1 MANNYTVA
9 LAGNPNVGKSTI
21 FNSLTGM
28 HQHTGNWTG
37 KTVANATGEAT
48 IKDRNFL
55 FVDIPGTYSIMSNS
69 EEEEIARDYICFG
82 NPDVTLIVVDS
93 TCLERNL
100 NFVFQIMEITKNII
114 VCVNLLDEA
123 KKKKIKIDLKKL
135 EEILGV
141 PVVGTTARDKKTL
154 ENLKDVIYK
163 LCIKKIKSNPKYIKY
178 NEIIESN
185 ISILEQKVK
194 EIYNVPKSRW
204 ISIKLIDGEK
214 KILDSIQ
221 EHLKIN
227 FENEELKESLKEV
240 RKTLK
245 EKGVTQNNFKD
256 KIVSEIVE
264 KAESVS
270 QKVCTYEN
278 INYSSRDRKVD
289 KILTSKKFG
298 IPIMILFLGLIFW
311 ITIVGANYPTEA
323 LFCVFNWFKIC

>member
-1 MANNYTVA
+1 
-9 LAGNPNVGKSTI
+9 
-21 FNSLTGM
+21 
-28 HQHTGNWTG
+28 
-37 KTVANATGEAT
+37 
-48 IKDRNFL
+48 
-55 FVDIPGTYSIMSNS
+55 
-69 EEEEIARDYICFG
+69 
-82 NPDVTLIVVDS
+82 
-93 TCLERNL
+93 
-100 NFVFQIMEITKNII
+100 MEITKNII

-270 QKVCTYEN
+270 QKVCTY
-278 INYSSRDRKVD
+278 
-289 KILTSKKFG
+289 
-298 IPIMILFLGLIFW
+298 
-311 ITIVGANYPTEA
+311 
-323 LFCVFNWFKIC
+323 